1 MNLEQLEWLN
11 KAITAIKEGVT
22 KKCTKDNLTV
32 YLIPKSTP
40 NGRNVIRLDIKE
52 EQTCQDI

>member
-1 MNLEQLEWLN
+1 MSTEEIEWLN

-40 NGRNVIRLDIKE
+40 NGRDVIRLDIK
-52 EQTCQDI
+52 Q

>member
-11 KAITAIKEGVT
+11 KAIIAIKEGVT

-52 EQTCQDI
+52 EN